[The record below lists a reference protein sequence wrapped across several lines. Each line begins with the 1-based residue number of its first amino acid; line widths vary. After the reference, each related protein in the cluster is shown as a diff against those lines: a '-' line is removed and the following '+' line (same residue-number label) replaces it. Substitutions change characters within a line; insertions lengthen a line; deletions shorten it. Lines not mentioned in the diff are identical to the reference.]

1 MTTDSRKDPFL
12 NAAEKEGIDPEEV
25 RRILWAVLAPPTR
38 DDLSEVLG
46 KFARVLTAA
55 GDQWP
60 GVLLDLNIETW
71 PSISRKLGSIAQTL
85 VFPKTP
91 MEARFFGK
99 SGQGGHRQRNALYFA
114 ILALP
119 DETSAYADSCY
130 LLVAHVFVAHHK
142 VLKTPA
148 KTVLP
153 GCKLVKGDTS
163 LEAYEAYSWEEQWRA
178 LTISPKNCCMA
189 LREYFAG
196 ETWAKAV
203 VPEYPL
209 GDRPSQFAKYGGLIF
224 EGQLIENGKAKARLQ
239 ELQEYVLRYLAQA
252 HGFKVRRR
260 GHGKAPGSG
269 ADSSKTSTEREAK
282 AEAAY
287 RHDICPGEDELE
299 GDENEPSLGNIESD
313 GDPQSR
319 ETTKRGRVTRKPK
332 GTAKPRKRAG
342 NSGGVG
348 SNQAIRNSKFFPF
361 ATDRLSLSTL
371 ATIDIDGRRRAEA
384 ILDELK
390 TTFGCLKTAN
400 NHDEAE
406 EALKSEV
413 ELFLFLLVMLWSN
426 SDIERTHALRVYL
439 SETCRDRIA
448 LAILMSPGTAG
459 SSAQIRIHVEYPP
472 DAPRRERL
480 LPYDRDRT
488 EFVTLPDEAKLG
500 PLLWDYLIALD
511 GASVV
516 SSRTNAIEVFR
527 QPIEHYYKEIPRA
540 LERLAEGQL
549 SSLALSSALFGEI
562 MNWSHKDISAATII
576 TGTLHKKARVQMFY
590 AVRRMTFLHEIYVGT
605 VRYVRKA
612 ICLAKSA
619 DFGSESKPNGLSS
632 LLQLQ
637 RRTSPHTPFIPTSEE
652 TKYVGINACPH
663 DEAMR
668 QAVQEL
674 IAKVEDAWAK
684 SPSTNWIEAHNLYT
698 FYVVWFFGFVTGARP
713 TERPIL
719 RVSEI
724 NQSNLS
730 GRLQD
735 KGADKARLVWIN
747 GDLFEQLELNEA
759 YVDTTRLASCTSYPC
774 WFLNETGAPKPA
786 SEEICEPILH
796 RVLPGFPTNIHRRW
810 MFNALLDSGC
820 PYVAEWAGHF
830 LTGNRLVG
838 RGATAS
844 PTVVGQTILKYV
856 EPIISY
862 LGFRPIRVKL

>member
-1 MTTDSRKDPFL
+1 
-12 NAAEKEGIDPEEV
+12 
-25 RRILWAVLAPPTR
+25 
-38 DDLSEVLG
+38 
-46 KFARVLTAA
+46 
-55 GDQWP
+55 
-60 GVLLDLNIETW
+60 
-71 PSISRKLGSIAQTL
+71 
-85 VFPKTP
+85 
-91 MEARFFGK
+91 
-99 SGQGGHRQRNALYFA
+99 
-114 ILALP
+114 
-119 DETSAYADSCY
+119 
-130 LLVAHVFVAHHK
+130 
-142 VLKTPA
+142 
-148 KTVLP
+148 
-153 GCKLVKGDTS
+153 
-163 LEAYEAYSWEEQWRA
+163 
-178 LTISPKNCCMA
+178 MA

-196 ETWAKAV
+196 ETWAKTV

-209 GDRPSQFAKYGGLIF
+209 GDLPSQFAKYGGLIF
-224 EGQLIENGKAKARLQ
+224 EGELIEEGKSKARLE

-269 ADSSKTSTEREAK
+269 AGSSKLSTESEAK

-299 GDENEPSLGNIESD
+299 GDEDELTQDNIEFD
-313 GDPQSR
+313 GVQRSTA
-319 ETTKRGRVTRKPK
+319 TTKRGRATRNPK
-332 GTAKPRKRAG
+332 STGKLRKKAG

-371 ATIDIDGRRRAEA
+371 AIIDIDGRRRAEK

-390 TTFGCLKTAN
+390 TTVSCLKPAN
-400 NHDEAE
+400 DHDPSE

-426 SDIERTHALRVYL
+426 SDIERTHALRAYL

-448 LAILMSPGTAG
+448 LAVLMSPERAG
-459 SSAQIRIHVEYPP
+459 SSAQFRIHVEYPP

-488 EFVTLPDEAKLG
+488 EFVTLPDEAMLG
-500 PLLWDYLIALD
+500 PLIWGYLIALD

-516 SSRTNAIEVFR
+516 SFQRNAIEVFR
-527 QPIEHYYKEIPRA
+527 QPVEHYYKEIPRA
-540 LERLAEGQL
+540 LERLAKGRL
-549 SSLALSSALFGEI
+549 SSPALSSAMFGEI
-562 MNWSHKDISAATII
+562 MNWSHRDISAATII
-576 TGTLHKKARVQMFY
+576 TGTLYKKARVQMFY
-590 AVRRMTFLHEIYVGT
+590 AVRRMTCLHEIYVGT

-619 DFGSESKPNGLSS
+619 DFESESKQNGLSS

-637 RRTSPHTPFIPTSEE
+637 RRTSPQTPFIPTSEE
-652 TKYVGINACPH
+652 AKYVGVNACPH

-674 IAKVEDAWAK
+674 IGKVEYAWAK

-747 GDLFEQLELNEA
+747 GDLFEQLKLNEA

-786 SEEICEPILH
+786 GEEICEPILH
-796 RVLPGFPTNIHRRW
+796 KVLPGFPTNIHRRW

-830 LTGNRLVG
+830 LRGNRLVG

-844 PTVVGQTILKYV
+844 PNLVGQTILQYI

-862 LGFRPIRVKL
+862 LGFRPIRVRL

>member
-1 MTTDSRKDPFL
+1 MTSNSPENPLL
-12 NAAEKEGIDPEEV
+12 NAAKQDLDPEQV
-25 RRILWAVLAPPTR
+25 RRILWALLAPPTR
-38 DDLSEVLG
+38 DDLPEVLA
-46 KFARVLTAA
+46 KFARVLTVA

-60 GVLLDLNIETW
+60 GVLLDLNMETW
-71 PSISRKLGSIAQTL
+71 PSISTKLGSIAQTL

-91 MEARFFGK
+91 SDARHFGK
-99 SGQGGHRQRNALYFA
+99 SGQGGHRQLHALYSA

-119 DETSAYADSCY
+119 DEKSAYADSCY
-130 LLVAHVFVAHHK
+130 LLMAHVFVAHHK
-142 VLKTPA
+142 VLTTPA
-148 KTVLP
+148 KTILP
-153 GCKLVKGDTS
+153 GRKLVKGDTS
-163 LEAYEAYSWEEQWRA
+163 LQAYEAYSWDEQWRA

-196 ETWAKAV
+196 EKWAKAV

-209 GDRPSQFAKYGGLIF
+209 DDRPSQFAKYGGLIF
-224 EGQLIENGKAKARLQ
+224 EGELIDKGKSKARLQ

-252 HGFKVRRR
+252 HGFKERRQ
-260 GHGKAPGSG
+260 GHGKNPAPGTG
-269 ADSSKTSTEREAK
+269 SSNASTEHEAK

-287 RHDICPGEDELE
+287 RHDICPGEDE
-299 GDENEPSLGNIESD
+299 PESD
-313 GDPQSR
+313 EDEFSSANNESGGNPQSS
-319 ETTKRGRVTRKPK
+319 EAAKRGRATRKPK
-332 GTAKPRKRAG
+332 SAGKPRKGAG
-342 NSGGVG
+342 SAAGVG
-348 SNQAIRNSKFFPF
+348 SNQAIRDSKFFPF
-361 ATDRLSLSTL
+361 GTDRLSPSIL
-371 ATIDIDGRRRAEA
+371 AIVDVDGRGRAEA

-390 TTFGCLKTAN
+390 TTAGCLKHAN
-400 NHDEAE
+400 DDDPAR
-406 EALKSEV
+406 EALKSEL

-426 SDIERTHALRVYL
+426 SNIERTHALRAYL
-439 SETCRDRIA
+439 SESCRDRID
-448 LAILMSPGTAG
+448 LAILISPGTAG
-459 SSAQIRIHVEYPP
+459 YSAQIRIHVEYPP

-480 LPYDRDRT
+480 RPYDRDRT
-488 EFVTLPDEAKLG
+488 EFVTLPDEATLG

-511 GASVV
+511 GASAV

-527 QPIEHYYKEIPRA
+527 QPIEHYYKEIPRV
-540 LERLAEGQL
+540 LERLAAGRL
-549 SSLALSSALFGEI
+549 SSLSLSSALFGEI

-590 AVRRMTFLHEIYVGT
+590 AVRRMAFLHEIYVGT
-605 VRYVRKA
+605 VRYVRTA

-637 RRTSPHTPFIPTSEE
+637 RRTSPQTPFIPTSAEA
-652 TKYVGINACPH
+652 KYVGVNACPH

-668 QAVQEL
+668 HAVQDL
-674 IAKVEDAWAK
+674 IAKVEDAWEK

-698 FYVVWFFGFVTGARP
+698 YYVVWFFGFVTGARP

-735 KGADKARLVWIN
+735 KGADKARLVWIT
-747 GDLFEQLELNEA
+747 GDLLEQLKLNEA

-774 WFLNETGAPKPA
+774 WFLNESGAPKPA

-796 RVLPGFPTNIHRRW
+796 KVLPGFPTNIHRRW

-844 PTVVGQTILKYV
+844 PTVVGHTILQYV

-862 LGFRPIRVKL
+862 LGFRPIRVRL